1 MATTQPI
8 TTWKSPAKI
17 NHFLHITGKRQD
29 GYHNIQ
35 TLFQFLELHDT
46 LTFEQTDENKIIVTP
61 KIENTTPEQNLIYK
75 AAHLLK
81 TQTNNTQGIKIHCNK
96 KIPIGGGLGG
106 GSSNAATTLK
116 ALNQIWNL
124 NKTKKQLIELGKKLG
139 ADVPIFIHGHAA
151 WAEGTGDILYDAT
164 PEENWILLIVPQT
177 KVTTATIFNDPN
189 LTRNH
194 PTTELPPQKEPE
206 KTNDCEKIVRNH
218 YPEIDQIMTWL
229 NKHNKAYLTGT
240 GSCIF
245 TPLKNKQQGQQI
257 QKQIPKT
264 WQSILTKTKNNVHIE
279 ASLNHA
285 EIDP

>member
-8 TTWKSPAKI
+8 TIWKSPAKI

-46 LTFEQTDENKIIVTP
+46 LTFEQTEENEIIVTP
-61 KIENTTPEQNLIYK
+61 KIENTSPEQNLIYK

-81 TQTNNTQGIKIHCNK
+81 TQNNITQGIKIHCEK

-139 ADVPIFIHGHAA
+139 ADVPIFIHSQAA
-151 WAEGTGDILYDAT
+151 WAEGIGDIFYDAT
-164 PEENWILLIVPQT
+164 PEETWILLIIPQT
-177 KVTTATIFNDPN
+177 KVTTAKIFNDPN
-189 LTRNH
+189 LPKNH
-194 PTTELPPQKEPE
+194 PPTKLPPQKR
-206 KTNDCEKIVRNH
+206 TR
-218 YPEIDQIMTWL
+218 
-229 NKHNKAYLTGT
+229 
-240 GSCIF
+240 
-245 TPLKNKQQGQQI
+245 KNQR
-257 QKQIPKT
+257 
-264 WQSILTKTKNNVHIE
+264 L
-279 ASLNHA
+279 
-285 EIDP
+285 